1 MKRWLLLRRL
11 ASLVL
16 MALAVYF
23 VGRTLFELSG
33 SISARDVMPGALA
46 LTGAAILSLAWVS
59 SMACGWLWML
69 RFHSAAPRLPAVHH
83 SFAAFMHAFIS
94 RYVPGKVWPAVI
106 LCERL
111 HDDLPAAPIVRS
123 YLLQQLHLLAGAG
136 VLSVGILP
144 LLMSDPD
151 QQRWLYGLSM
161 ALAFA
166 LGLAWASMPQ
176 PFFAL
181 ARALLPRKWREHLV
195 FHGQV
200 AAWAGGFAIF
210 LAVGVFQGAALIPI
224 WQAIAE
230 PGQSLSPLE
239 MVAVVCAYAAARV
252 IGQGATIVPAGIGV
266 REAAFVVLVSV
277 ISPQVALVS
286 VLWLRLVATAVE
298 LFVWLLALGLNRRL
312 EWRRKHCK

>member
-176 PFFAL
+176 PFFCAGASIAAEKVARTSRFSWAGRSL
-181 ARALLPRKWREHLV
+181 GRRLRHFPGGGRFPRCRIDPDLAGHCRARAIA
-195 FHGQV
+195 V
-200 AAWAGGFAIF
+200 A
-210 LAVGVFQGAALIPI
+210 P
-224 WQAIAE
+224 
-230 PGQSLSPLE
+230 
-239 MVAVVCAYAAARV
+239 
-252 IGQGATIVPAGIGV
+252 
-266 REAAFVVLVSV
+266 
-277 ISPQVALVS
+277 
-286 VLWLRLVATAVE
+286 
-298 LFVWLLALGLNRRL
+298 
-312 EWRRKHCK
+312 